1 MRKRLTAVL
10 IINGPIVKSVI
21 QLTGPRIWT
30 YSLDQSRST
39 ELGACCLNTK
49 QIFQQLVYKL
59 HGKIKISIK
68 ILSGSMLVLVSKV
81 VHNRSLPS

>member
-1 MRKRLTAVL
+1 MRKLLTAVL
-10 IINGPIVKSVI
+10 IINGPIVKSLI
-21 QLTGPRIWT
+21 QLTGPRTWT

-39 ELGACCLNTK
+39 EMGACYLNTK